1 MKLIEDIQFDTS
13 YSFVF
18 SARPGTPAADM
29 PDDTPMEVKKERL
42 AHLQQTINNQAMQ
55 YSRQMH
61 GTIQRILVEGPSR
74 HDIMELCGRTENNR
88 VVNFAGDARLIGR
101 FVDVEITEA
110 RPHHYVR

>member
-1 MKLIEDIQFDTS
+1 
-13 YSFVF
+13 
-18 SARPGTPAADM
+18 
-29 PDDTPMEVKKERL
+29 
-42 AHLQQTINNQAMQ
+42 
-55 YSRQMH
+55 MH

-110 RPHHYVR
+110 RPHSLRGKIIRTEAEMDLRHAVSPAEILNRRPDGVADELGVAQFRP